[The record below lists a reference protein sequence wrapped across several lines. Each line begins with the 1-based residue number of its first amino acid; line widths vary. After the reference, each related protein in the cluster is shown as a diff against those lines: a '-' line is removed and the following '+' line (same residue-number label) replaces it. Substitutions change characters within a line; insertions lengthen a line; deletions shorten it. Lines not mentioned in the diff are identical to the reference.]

1 MSNRIMLKCLRCQ
14 ATYPMDGKIKN
25 CKKCGNTL
33 QITYDYERLKD
44 MISRKILEE
53 RVDGVWKYWP
63 LLPCNPDKAVTL
75 GEGNTSL
82 IKCERLGEKIGLK
95 NLFVKD
101 ETKNPTGSFMDRGA
115 TILVTWAK
123 NKGYRGIYGS
133 FKGNLGASLAAYTA
147 KAGIKSIIVINQNVD
162 ASKLYQMIAYGA
174 TVYTREKTHGEEGIY
189 TTDNADPLLIEG
201 EKTITYEIIE
211 KNNWE
216 TPDFIIA
223 PMGTGSLISATWK
236 AIKEYE
242 LLNLIERADIKLVG
256 VQAEKCAP
264 IVMKFQG
271 ESGREEFEEAGTIA
285 IDIAFNNPKRSWEA
299 VEALRNSNG
308 TALKVSDEEMLWASK
323 NLAKEE
329 GIFAEPAAAST
340 IAALKRLSEMGVIDP
355 SDKVVCIITGSGL
368 KDPLV
373 ALKELERNV
382 NLEKFIKRREKTPR
396 RLGIGGTKVAILKIL
411 SKNILHGYEIWRRIS
426 EMKPEI
432 SIPAVY
438 QHLKDLERMG
448 LISRVK
454 SQVKA
459 GRIRIHYGI
468 TSKGQ
473 KLLKALI

>member
-1 MSNRIMLKCLRCQ
+1 
-14 ATYPMDGKIKN
+14 
-25 CKKCGNTL
+25 
-33 QITYDYERLKD
+33 
-44 MISRKILEE
+44 
-53 RVDGVWKYWP
+53 
-63 LLPCNPDKAVTL
+63 
-75 GEGNTSL
+75 
-82 IKCERLGEKIGLK
+82 
-95 NLFVKD
+95 
-101 ETKNPTGSFMDRGA
+101 
-115 TILVTWAK
+115 
-123 NKGYRGIYGS
+123 
-133 FKGNLGASLAAYTA
+133 
-147 KAGIKSIIVINQNVD
+147 
-162 ASKLYQMIAYGA
+162 
-174 TVYTREKTHGEEGIY
+174 
-189 TTDNADPLLIEG
+189 
-201 EKTITYEIIE
+201 
-211 KNNWE
+211 
-216 TPDFIIA
+216 
-223 PMGTGSLISATWK
+223 
-236 AIKEYE
+236 
-242 LLNLIERADIKLVG
+242 
-256 VQAEKCAP
+256 
-264 IVMKFQG
+264 
-271 ESGREEFEEAGTIA
+271 
-285 IDIAFNNPKRSWEA
+285 
-299 VEALRNSNG
+299 
-308 TALKVSDEEMLWASK
+308 MLWASK